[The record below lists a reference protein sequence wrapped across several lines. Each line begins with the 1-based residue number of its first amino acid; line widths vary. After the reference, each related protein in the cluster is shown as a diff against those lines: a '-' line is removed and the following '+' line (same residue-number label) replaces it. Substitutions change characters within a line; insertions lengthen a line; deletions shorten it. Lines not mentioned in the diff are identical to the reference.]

1 MANNAVINFLF
12 NSQGAMRELN
22 NFKQKFTSAIDAIE
36 NSGIGQFARIGS
48 AIAGAFS
55 IKSFLDY
62 AKAVNDF
69 QTMFESTPA
78 QQIGKFVNSMRLL
91 NREVTSQS
99 ALSGLQ
105 SFKKVWNDAFYHGG
119 KLPDIIKRLNIS
131 NKDINGKI
139 RPITEI
145 YDEFIQKSREMY
157 KLRDEEGKKRFGEE
171 LTKQLGEFGFGEDI
185 IVATK
190 KLITLEEDLYKQHE
204 KTLGS
209 MYTPTEEDNKAAEK
223 FGQSITLLSNAF
235 ERLGGTL
242 AKNKFINT
250 VIDEFTKAIKS
261 FTELPEDTQEKILL
275 IAGAFMALGPGLKIL
290 RAIVPFINPFT
301 ILVGLIASFAFN
313 LGGVKDKAD
322 EALKSWQ
329 EYINEL
335 KKDKPFLGE
344 LEQQF
349 KDMVDAWVH
358 PIESLL
364 KAWRELKREILGADS
379 FEEKGS
385 NLAKEDRERSNRILS
400 GKATLGD
407 YASGAWSH
415 FTDKISDMFLYG
427 MNKDS
432 EMRTRPELS
441 NNNSSQK
448 NYFNVEVNIA
458 GNADAQSVRT
468 GVAQGINDGWTNK
481 ISGTNT
487 SVLYGA
493 KS

>member
-36 NSGIGQFARIGS
+36 NSGIGQFARLGS

-78 QQIGKFVNSMRLL
+78 QQIGKFVNSMRML
-91 NREVTSQS
+91 NRETTSES
-99 ALSGLQ
+99 ALSGLKGWANMWLDVKQ
-105 SFKKVWNDAFYHGG
+105 GIGDLPIILKSMNIQYEDA
-119 KLPDIIKRLNIS
+119 
-131 NKDINGKI
+131 NKNL
-139 RPITEI
+139 RPVTEI
-145 YDEFIQKSREMY
+145 YDEFIQKA
-157 KLRDEEGKKRFGEE
+157 RDYYHLLSEEDKKKYGEALTGEIGKY
-171 LTKQLGEFGFGEDI
+171 GFGEDL

-190 KLITLEEDLYKQHE
+190 KLIMMDEDLYREHQ
-204 KTLGS
+204 KTIGR
-209 MYTPTEEDNKAAEK
+209 MYTPSEEDNKSAEE
-223 FGQSITLLSNAF
+223 FGKSITLLSNAF
-235 ERLGGTL
+235 QRLGGTL
-242 AKNKFINT
+242 ARNKLIKTFIR
-250 VIDEFTKAIKS
+250 EFTEAIEN
-261 FTELPEDTQEKILL
+261 FTKLPEDTQNKILV
-275 IAGAFMALGPGLKIL
+275 IAGALMAFGPGLKIL
-290 RAIVPFINPFT
+290 RAILPLINPFGMF
-301 ILVGLIASFAFN
+301 VGLIAAFAFN

-329 EYINEL
+329 DYINEL

-349 KDMVDAWVH
+349 KDMVNAWVH

-364 KAWRELKREILGADS
+364 EAWRELKREILGADS

-400 GKATLGD
+400 GKATAGD
-407 YASGAWSH
+407 YVAGAWSH
-415 FTDKISDMFLYG
+415 FTDQLAKPFSWAMQKDADMQL
-427 MNKDS
+427 K
-432 EMRTRPELS
+432 PALA
-441 NNNSSQK
+441 SSKMSQYNDVK
-448 NYFNVEVNIA
+448 VEVNIA
-458 GNADAQSVRT
+458 GNANEQDARNGT
-468 GVAQGINDGWTNK
+468 YQGILDAFSD

-493 KS
+493 R

>member
-36 NSGIGQFARIGS
+36 NSGIGQFARLGS

-55 IKSFLDY
+55 VKSFLDY

-69 QTMFESTPA
+69 QTMFETTPA

-91 NREVTSQS
+91 NREVTSES
-99 ALSGLQ
+99 ALSGLE
-105 SFKKVWNDAFYHGG
+105 SFKKIWNEAFYHGG
-119 KLPDIIKRLNIS
+119 KLPDILKVFNIS
-131 NKDINGKI
+131 NTDINGKI

-145 YDEFIQKSREMY
+145 YDEFIQKARAMY
-157 KLRDEEGKKRFGEE
+157 ETLDEGSKKRYGEE

-190 KLITLEEDLYKQHE
+190 KLITLDDELYKKHQ
-204 KTLGS
+204 KTLGG
-209 MYTPTEEDNKAAEK
+209 MYTPSEEDNEAAEN
-223 FGQSITLLSNAF
+223 FGQSIILLQNAF

-242 AKNKFINT
+242 AKNKFINA
-250 VIDEFTKAIKS
+250 VIKEFTNAVRG
-261 FTELPEDTQEKILL
+261 FTELPEDTQNRILG
-275 IAGAFMALGPGLKIL
+275 IAGALMAFGPGLKIL
-290 RAIVPFINPFT
+290 RAILPLINPFGMF
-301 ILVGLIASFAFN
+301 VGLIATFALN
-313 LGGVKDKAD
+313 LGGVRDKAD

-329 EYINEL
+329 NYINEL

-349 KDMVDAWVH
+349 KNMVNAWVH

-364 KAWRELKREILGADS
+364 EAWAELKREILGTDDLGAHGADLS
-379 FEEKGS
+379 K
-385 NLAKEDRERSNRILS
+385 KDRERGKRILS
-400 GKATLGD
+400 GNASTSD
-407 YASGAWSH
+407 YVAGAWSY
-415 FTDKISDMFLYG
+415 FTDQLAKPFSWA
-427 MNKDS
+427 MNKDQ
-432 EMRTRPELS
+432 EMQLKPALA
-441 NNNSSQK
+441 SSKMSQYNDVK
-448 NYFNVEVNIA
+448 VEVNIA
-458 GNADAQSVRT
+458 GNANEQEARNGT
-468 GVAQGINDGWTNK
+468 YQGILDAFSD

-493 KS
+493 R